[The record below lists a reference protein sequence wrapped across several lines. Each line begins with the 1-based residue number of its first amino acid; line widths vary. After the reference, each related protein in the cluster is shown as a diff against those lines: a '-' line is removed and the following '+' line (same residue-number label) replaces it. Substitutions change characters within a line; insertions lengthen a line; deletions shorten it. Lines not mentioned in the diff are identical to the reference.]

1 MTTLD
6 DETLVAMADGR
17 LSLEERFS
25 AERVIEKNPRAQRS
39 ILLLRLSA
47 LAIRDAFAS
56 PDYDRVPDR
65 LRFLVETRPSPL
77 DDRRCRIVETLGT
90 KRRLSAVGAAA
101 MTMAGLAWTLFIP
114 VAPPTGASPEITIG
128 RIDRDSRLSR
138 ALDRA
143 SGLVYSPANAVD
155 AERFVI
161 TSTFADRFGNTC
173 HEVQVHPAGS
183 AHAQPDLAIAC
194 RRGGDGWQI
203 VGAVAAASGI
213 EVPYAT
219 TQGLVRDAVNGI
231 VAMIGAGP
239 TPAADGK
246 ESGQQ

>member
-17 LSLEERFS
+17 LSVEERYS
-25 AERVIEKNPRAQRS
+25 AERVIDENPRAQRS

-65 LRFLVETRPSPL
+65 LRFLVDAGCRPRV
-77 DDRRCRIVETLGT
+77 DRRRRFVESLATRKWL
-90 KRRLSAVGAAA
+90 APAGAAVL
-101 MTMAGLAWTLFIP
+101 TVAGLVWTTCLSVGP
-114 VAPPTGASPEITIG
+114 ATGASPEITIG

-143 SGLVYSPANAVD
+143 SGLSYSPASAVD

-161 TSTFADRFGNTC
+161 TSTFADRFGNAC

-194 RRGGDGWQI
+194 RRVGDGWQI
-203 VGAVAAASGI
+203 VGAVAAASGV

-219 TQGLVRDAVNGI
+219 TQGLVREAMSGI